1 MQEAKPHSWIFL
13 LVFLIQG
20 LQIHLQLVSFQL
32 QYSSC
37 LLLFQKYQAVYQ
49 PTSQPVGPPVC
60 SHCNQLAHQS
70 VHIATSWP
78 TSQLAHQPAHNQL
91 DHCSKPDSP
100 PVPVGSQ
107 YQSAHQYQL
116 AYQLAHIQLT
126 HLLAYIGSVS
136 QVDANCTCEPEV
148 STKWSGFKLVRDN
161 TDKKF
166 CRLFYH
172 HNRQTISMHA
182 FIWLV

>member
-60 SHCNQLAHQS
+60 SHRNQLAHQS
-70 VHIATSWP
+70 VGSPACSQSVGPLFKTRWSTSTSWLTIP
-78 TSQLAHQPAHNQL
+78 VS
-91 DHCSKPDSP
+91 S
-100 PVPVGSQ
+100 PVPVGLPVS
-107 YQSAHQYQL
+107 SH
-116 AYQLAHIQLT
+116 
-126 HLLAYIGSVS
+126 SV
-136 QVDANCTCEPEV
+136 DPPV
-148 STKWSGFKLVRDN
+148 SLHWVSISGG
-161 TDKKF
+161 
-166 CRLFYH
+166 C
-172 HNRQTISMHA
+172 
-182 FIWLV
+182 